1 MAILLWLCGL
11 FLFPLKIQPKN
22 FVDYDTSHIINEILI
37 EHTWLGLD
45 LGVVIA
51 VAVVLNTV
59 GIVSDWPWN
68 DLCTIQF
75 FGSQICVNQW
85 KVLVGILTA
94 LSSFDKT
101 GSL

>member
-1 MAILLWLCGL
+1 M
-11 FLFPLKIQPKN
+11 
-22 FVDYDTSHIINEILI
+22 FVI
-37 EHTWLGLD
+37 HTWLGLD

-51 VAVVLNTV
+51 VAVELNTV
-59 GIVSDWPWN
+59 GIISDWPWN
-68 DLCTIQF
+68 DLRTIQF
-75 FGSQICVNQW
+75 LGSQICVNQW